1 MVRCFI
7 TAHQRIR
14 HLCAPVK
21 IRIALDPQFISANN
35 CFLINYGKIRL
46 LTGVKP
52 GEKIVVQ
59 GIHKLGDGMR
69 VRVVPASEFH

>member
-1 MVRCFI
+1 MQGVDRG
-7 TAHQRIR
+7 TNA
-14 HLCAPVK
+14 
-21 IRIALDPQFISANN
+21 QFHGRA
-35 CFLINYGKIRL
+35 L

-69 VRVVPASEFH
+69 VRVVPASEFN